1 MQQFAAYCRSYLKP
15 GGVRHNLCRQPPIW
29 LNMALFFCASVLRAL
44 KVRCRLVLPV
54 LLLLASATGASP
66 LGAESTVSTIPSVI
80 GSQDIRPGV
89 SSVQAPLWHNRWTFV
104 FYALA
109 LLALARFLL
118 HLRVKRL
125 ELLQE
130 KRLNTRLRQLDKI
143 KDSFLAN
150 TSHELRTPLNG
161 MIGIAEA
168 LLDDPALKLPMEA
181 RQKLMMM
188 RASGKRLAALV
199 NDILD
204 YAKLTERSLEL
215 RLRPINLCAVAHE
228 VVCLL
233 QPLSE
238 SKGVALHNFIQNEGL
253 WVMADENRLQQ
264 ILINLLGNAIKFTD
278 RGEVTLS
285 AEDDG
290 GLLHIEVRDT
300 GVGIK
305 EEDIHSVFIAYHQLE
320 NPIHQLTPGTGLGL
334 AICKQLVELHGGEI
348 DVESQYGTGSCF
360 HFTLRRAQLRD
371 NVQWHER
378 LHKKTGSAEVLSLVS
393 RKPAVQGRPDIAG
406 EVRPMIEHP
415 ENYTVLIVDDDPVN
429 RMVLSGILRQH
440 RYRIIEAGNGEEA
453 LRLMETESRVD
464 LLILDVMM
472 PRMNGF
478 EVCAKI
484 RQTHPLDQLPI
495 LFLTAQKVDEDLQRG
510 FAVGGNE
517 FLLKPV
523 SKYELLA
530 LVANYLRLLTVHRK
544 LRAAAAR

>member
-1 MQQFAAYCRSYLKP
+1 MQQFAAYCRSYLTP
-15 GGVRHNLCRQPPIW
+15 GGARHLYCRQLPQSPQVPGEGFLPFVTACLC
-29 LNMALFFCASVLRAL
+29 LNLRM
-44 KVRCRLVLPV
+44 
-54 LLLLASATGASP
+54 LLLALCICAPAVWSDSP
-66 LGAESTVSTIPSVI
+66 IRAQMLDQNLTINTLVAPAVN
-80 GSQDIRPGV
+80 P
-89 SSVQAPLWHNRWTFV
+89 AKLPLWRSPWAFAA
-104 FYALA
+104 YLLIALG
-109 LLALARFLL
+109 LVRFIL
-118 HLRVKRL
+118 HVKFKHM
-125 ELLQE
+125 ELIQE
-130 KRLNTRLRQLDKI
+130 KRLNAHLRKLDKI

-161 MIGIAEA
+161 MIGMAEA
-168 LLDDPALKLPMEA
+168 LLDEPGLKLPLEA
-181 RQKLMMM
+181 RQKLLMI

-215 RLRPINLCAVAHE
+215 RLRPVNLYAVAYE

-233 QPLSE
+233 QPLSDD
-238 SKGVALHNFIQNEGL
+238 KGVALHNLIVNEGL

-278 RGEVTLS
+278 RGEVKLS
-285 AEDDG
+285 AVDDG
-290 GLLHIEVRDT
+290 GLVHIEVQDT

-305 EEDIHSVFIAYHQLE
+305 EEDIHSVFIAFHQLE
-320 NPIHQLTPGTGLGL
+320 NPIHQVAPGTGLGL
-334 AICKQLVELHGGEI
+334 AICKQLVELHGGDIE
-348 DVESQYGTGSCF
+348 VESQYGIGSTF
-360 HFTLRRAQLRD
+360 RISLRRAQLRD

-378 LHKKTGSAEVLSLVS
+378 LHKKTASADVLSLTA
-393 RKPAVQGRPDIAG
+393 RKPAVQGRPETTG
-406 EVRPMIEHP
+406 ELLPMIEHP

-429 RMVLSGILRQH
+429 RLILSGILRQH
-440 RYRIIEAGNGEEA
+440 RYRILEAVNGEEA
-453 LRLMETESRVD
+453 LRLMNAESHVD
-464 LLILDVMM
+464 LMILDVMM

-478 EVCAKI
+478 DVCAKI
-484 RQTHPLDQLPI
+484 RETHPLDQLPI

-544 LRAAAAR
+544 LRAAVPR